1 MERDFANGYLFAE
14 ILHRYF
20 PGEVSM
26 HSFDKNA
33 SSVHKKRDNWSV
45 LLKPLKKAGFDV
57 VTREWEAIC
66 AAEDGAAVAFVGKM
80 HRRLAGGSATMR
92 PPSSADGGSR
102 RESARLGDGGR
113 RGGVADDRGGD
124 DSWEDEFSARGRG
137 DDHHAS
143 RGESRDDERVIGG
156 GWGSGTGGYGGDAPR
171 GDVDVRGYVASPSK
185 FRFQPGASGG
195 FDWEAY
201 QREYMSPE
209 RGHQRDEQWLEGRSG
224 SADGG
229 DEPREPRRGDAA
241 ASSGRDDDD
250 DDDDARAGL
259 PGGGRCAR

>member
-80 HRRLAGGSATMR
+80 HRRLAGGV
-92 PPSSADGGSR
+92 
-102 RESARLGDGGR
+102 GD
-113 RGGVADDRGGD
+113 
-124 DSWEDEFSARGRG
+124 
-137 DDHHAS
+137 
-143 RGESRDDERVIGG
+143 
-156 GWGSGTGGYGGDAPR
+156 
-171 GDVDVRGYVASPSK
+171 
-185 FRFQPGASGG
+185 
-195 FDWEAY
+195 
-201 QREYMSPE
+201 
-209 RGHQRDEQWLEGRSG
+209 
-224 SADGG
+224 
-229 DEPREPRRGDAA
+229 DAA
-241 ASSGRDDDD
+241 ALERGWRVAARERSPRRRGETRGSRGRP
-250 DDDDARAGL
+250 RRRRL
-259 PGGGRCAR
+259 VGGRVFRARPRR

>member
-80 HRRLAGGSATMR
+80 HRRLAGSSATMR

-102 RESARLGDGGR
+102 RESARLGVCLGF
-113 RGGVADDRGGD
+113 RG
-124 DSWEDEFSARGRG
+124 
-137 DDHHAS
+137 
-143 RGESRDDERVIGG
+143 
-156 GWGSGTGGYGGDAPR
+156 
-171 GDVDVRGYVASPSK
+171 
-185 FRFQPGASGG
+185 
-195 FDWEAY
+195 
-201 QREYMSPE
+201 
-209 RGHQRDEQWLEGRSG
+209 
-224 SADGG
+224 
-229 DEPREPRRGDAA
+229 
-241 ASSGRDDDD
+241 
-250 DDDDARAGL
+250 
-259 PGGGRCAR
+259 